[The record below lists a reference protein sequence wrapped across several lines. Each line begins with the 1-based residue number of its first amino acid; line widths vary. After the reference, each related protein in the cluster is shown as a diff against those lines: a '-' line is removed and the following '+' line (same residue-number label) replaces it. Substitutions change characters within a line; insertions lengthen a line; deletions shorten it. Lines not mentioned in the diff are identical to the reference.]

1 MYVYATPTIVRYI
14 EQQHQQW
21 VLNQRSAS
29 PNQGGGATDHQ
40 LPKHAKSPQK
50 SPQDSLSNSLEML
63 PSTAPNLSTMVSVTK
78 LNNLFRNSSM
88 QNTNQASQL
97 VNLFVYFIIIIG

>member
-1 MYVYATPTIVRYI
+1 MCVYTTPGIVRYI

-21 VLNQRSAS
+21 ASIQRSTS

-40 LPKHAKSPQK
+40 LPKHTKSSQK

-63 PSTAPNLSTMVSVTK
+63 PSTAPNLPTVVSVIK
-78 LNNLFRNSSM
+78 LYNLFRNSSM
-88 QNTNQASQL
+88 QNTSQASQL
-97 VNLFVYFIIIIG
+97 VNLFAYFIIIG